1 MPNATPHTSSL
12 PDNQTMRV
20 ESLSYAKAINA
31 ALARALEQWPEA
43 LLYGEDLAKPGGVFG
58 VTRKLQEQ
66 FGADRVFDT
75 PISETAML
83 GAAVG
88 AAITGSRPIVEIMWM
103 DFTLVATDQIVNQAA
118 NVRYV
123 SAGRLSAPL
132 VIRTQQG
139 ALPGSCAQHSQNL
152 EAWFA
157 HIPGLRVGVPA
168 TPQDAHDM
176 LLSAVACDDPVMII
190 EHRGLYHGEAVDVAL
205 DQPIAPVG
213 GARVRRDGQHLTLLS
228 WGAMTGRVL
237 EAAALLADEG
247 IEAEVID
254 ARWVAPMDWESVLAS
269 VRRTRRLLVVHE
281 ANLTGGLGAEV
292 AAVVQERLFGE
303 LAAPVQRLATPDLR
317 IPAAPHLQDAAI
329 PGVATIVASAREIT
343 GR

>member
-1 MPNATPHTSSL
+1 MSNVSTLSRAAETAAPR
-12 PDNQTMRV
+12 M
-20 ESLSYAKAINA
+20 ESLTYAKAINA

-58 VTRKLQEQ
+58 VTRGLQER

-88 AAITGSRPIVEIMWM
+88 AAMTGARPIVEIMWM
-103 DFTLVATDQIVNQAA
+103 DFTLVAADQIVNQAA

-157 HIPGLRVGVPA
+157 HIPGLRVGLPA

-176 LLSAVACDDPVMII
+176 LLAAVACDDPVLVI
-190 EHRGLYHGEAVDVAL
+190 EHRGLYHGEAVEVEL

-213 GARVRRDGQHLTLLS
+213 GARVRRRGDDVTLLS
-228 WGAMTGRVL
+228 WGAMTARVL
-237 EAAALLADEG
+237 EAAATLAADG

-254 ARWVAPMDWESVLAS
+254 ARWVAPMDWDTVLDS
-269 VRRTRRLLVVHE
+269 VRRTRRLLVIHE
-281 ANLTGGLGAEV
+281 ANLTGGVGAEV
-292 AAVVQERLFGE
+292 AAVVQERLFGD
-303 LAAPVQRLATPDLR
+303 LAAPVRRLATPDLR
-317 IPAAPHLQDAAI
+317 MPAAPHLQDAAI
-329 PGVATIVASAREIT
+329 PGVTGIVKAAREMV

>member
-1 MPNATPHTSSL
+1 MSNVSTLSRAAETAAPR
-12 PDNQTMRV
+12 M
-20 ESLSYAKAINA
+20 ESLTYAKAINA

-58 VTRKLQEQ
+58 VTRGLQER
-66 FGADRVFDT
+66 FGTDRVFDT

-88 AAITGSRPIVEIMWM
+88 AAMTGARPIVEIMWM
-103 DFTLVATDQIVNQAA
+103 DFTLVAADQIVNQAA

-157 HIPGLRVGVPA
+157 HIPGLRVGLPA

-176 LLSAVACDDPVMII
+176 LLAAVACDDPVLVI
-190 EHRGLYHGEAVDVAL
+190 EHRGLYHGEAVEVEL
-205 DQPIAPVG
+205 GQPIAPVG
-213 GARVRRDGQHLTLLS
+213 GARVRRTGDAVTLLS
-228 WGAMTGRVL
+228 WGAMTARVL
-237 EAAALLADEG
+237 EAAATLADDG
-247 IEAEVID
+247 IEVEVID
-254 ARWVAPMDWESVLAS
+254 ARWVAPMDWDTVLDS
-269 VRRTRRLLVVHE
+269 VRRTRRLLVIHE
-281 ANLTGGLGAEV
+281 ANLTGGVGAEV
-292 AAVVQERLFGE
+292 AAVVQERLFGD
-303 LAAPVQRLATPDLR
+303 LAAPVRRLATPDLR
-317 IPAAPHLQDAAI
+317 MPAAPHLQDAAI
-329 PGVATIVASAREIT
+329 PGVAGIVKAVQEIV

>member
-1 MPNATPHTSSL
+1 MSDVSTLSPTAEAVAT
-12 PDNQTMRV
+12 QV
-20 ESLSYAKAINA
+20 ESLTYAKAINA

-58 VTRKLQEQ
+58 VTRGLQER
-66 FGADRVFDT
+66 FGAARVFDT

-88 AAITGSRPIVEIMWM
+88 AAMTGARPIVEIMWM

-157 HIPGLRVGVPA
+157 HVPGLRVGLPA

-176 LLSAVACDDPVMII
+176 LLSAVACDDPVMVI
-190 EHRGLYHGEAVDVAL
+190 EHRGLYHGEAADVAL
-205 DQPIAPVG
+205 EGPIAPVG
-213 GARVRRDGQHLTLLS
+213 GARVRRPGSDVTLLS
-228 WGAMTGRVL
+228 WGAMANRVQ
-237 EAAALLADEG
+237 EAASVLAAEG

-254 ARWVAPMDWESVLAS
+254 ARWVAPMDWQTVLDS
-269 VRRTRRLLVVHE
+269 VRRTRRLLVIHE
-281 ANLTGGLGAEV
+281 ANLTGGVGAEV

-303 LAAPVQRLATPDLR
+303 LAAPVRRLATPDLR
-317 IPAAPHLQDAAI
+317 MPAAPHLQDAAI
-329 PGVATIVASAREIT
+329 PDVTGIVAAARELVK
-343 GR
+343 R